1 MKYIFLSFALL
12 LAVAGFA
19 ADRGTNEL
27 SDAGFENLDSGVWE
41 GFQAGFTV
49 DRTDRHSGE
58 IALRLDR
65 GTAGEQDTGVWQTIR
80 YEQPDTRPIFAAGWS
95 RTDGLAGSE
104 GCLYLDIFYE
114 DGSATYGVSAA
125 WSGMTPDWE
134 YTALY
139 FEPPQPVREIHYCIL
154 LRRGAGRIQVD
165 DFELSRDVPAEQG
178 GIIPTRLQVVSDRPR
193 SGGWLVQAELTGYC
207 GDWDGELLRQGS
219 PLAVYRGSGREIRFL
234 HRPAPAEPRP
244 DELRITTARDGRT
257 ERFHYRFPER
267 IPGEETVPDLPEASW
282 WIQPATEKVY
292 PGALPPAEPC
302 HKIDVALA
310 GNERENVQIALRL
323 PNAESREIAVKVN
336 PLQHDSGTAV
346 IPADNLRIA
355 LAANVWNALPTKNP
369 LVEEAQYPAW
379 TPEILIPQ
387 RSFRLPGGL
396 TQTVWLEIAV
406 PAGQAPGCYRGVLEL
421 ESARPDAAIVI
432 PIEVEVFDFALPV
445 RPSLRTAFAQMD
457 SFTRCVYPEITPEL
471 RRKMLDIML
480 DYRLNPTDISR
491 INPPEPADL
500 QYADKRGM
508 NAFCV
513 ANLVTPIRAGENQ
526 LWKCFSP
533 LSDYD
538 DAFFEELPRR
548 LDDFVAWLDH
558 SGLEAQGYVYGFDE
572 RPLSYESALKRTF
585 GFIKQ
590 RYPNLKT
597 FTTAIGFYRQMADK
611 PDDYQDYIDWYCPLT
626 SGYDLELSRRLRRL
640 GKEVWWYV
648 MLGPYYPYANFAML
662 DHPSIEGRLLP
673 WQTWQFESDGLL
685 FWHVNLGWHLAE
697 NRPIS
702 AWQPFCDW
710 NTGFSGDG
718 NLIYPAPDGPLPG
731 IRLVNLR
738 DGSEDYEYLTIYA
751 ALKGREA
758 ALAFAER
765 LSRSLTDFSRD
776 PALLES
782 VRRELGHAIEQA
794 NREKAFSG
802 K

>member
-12 LAVAGFA
+12 LAAAGFA

-139 FEPPQPVREIHYCIL
+139 FEPPQPVREIHYYIL

-207 GDWDGELLRQGS
+207 GDWDGELLRQGR

-267 IPGEETVPDLPEASW
+267 IPGEETVPDLPEAGW

-471 RRKMLDIML
+471 RRKLLDIML
-480 DYRLNPTDISR
+480 DYKLNPDDISR
-491 INPPEPADL
+491 VEPPAVTDL
-500 QYADKRGM
+500 LYARSRGM

-513 ANLVTPIRAGENQ
+513 TNLVTPIEEGSEA
-526 LWKCFSP
+526 LWMATSP
-533 LSDYD
+533 VDAYGD
-538 DAFFEELPRR
+538 DFNRSIAQR
-548 LDDFVAWLDH
+548 LDDYVGELKRNNLAAD
-558 SGLEAQGYVYGFDE
+558 GYLYGFDE
-572 RPLSYESALKRTF
+572 RGPEYDEV
-585 GFIKQ
+585 IKQ
-590 RYPNLKT
+590 TFRFVKERYPELKT
-597 FTTAIGFYRQMADK
+597 LSTARYLYEQCRNQG
-611 PDDYQDYIDWYCPLT
+611 PEYQDWLDCYCPL
-626 SGYDLELSRRLRRL
+626 SPDYDPQHSAELRRK
-640 GKEVWWYV
+640 GKEAWWYV
-648 MLGPYYPYANFAML
+648 CYDPRYPYANFAAIDYPL
-662 DHPSIEGRLLP
+662 IEGRLLA
-673 WQTWQFESDGLL
+673 WQGWQFESDGLL
-685 FWHVNLGWHLAE
+685 YWHMNQDWSF
-697 NRPIS
+697 NRQI
-702 AWQPFCDW
+702 ARWQPFLDW
-710 NTGFSGDG
+710 QTTGFVASGDG
-718 NLIYPAPDGPLPG
+718 L
-731 IRLVNLR
+731 RL
-738 DGSEDYEYLTIYA
+738 
-751 ALKGREA
+751 
-758 ALAFAER
+758 
-765 LSRSLTDFSRD
+765 
-776 PALLES
+776 
-782 VRRELGHAIEQA
+782 
-794 NREKAFSG
+794 
-802 K
+802 